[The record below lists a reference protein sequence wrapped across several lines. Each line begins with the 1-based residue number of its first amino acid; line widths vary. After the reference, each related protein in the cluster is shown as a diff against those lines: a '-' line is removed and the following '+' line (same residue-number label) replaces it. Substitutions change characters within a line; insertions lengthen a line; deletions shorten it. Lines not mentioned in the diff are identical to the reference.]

1 MTINLLQ
8 LSEEEFNNLTSD
20 ELENALLEMSDE
32 DLLELIKK
40 YPELEEYFSDE
51 DHNDDED
58 EEFEDDED
66 DLISDEELEEI
77 YQETFSEEER
87 NEIEKDIEEIQE
99 LENVDDEANK
109 VKSNDLGLTA
119 EELKDLED

>member
-8 LSEEEFNNLTSD
+8 LSEEEFNNLTSN

-40 YPELEEYFSDE
+40 YPELEEYLSDE
-51 DHNDDED
+51 DHNDEED

-77 YQETFSEEER
+77 YQETFSEKER
-87 NEIEKDIEEIQE
+87 NEIEKDIEEIQG
-99 LENVDDEANK
+99 LDNVDEEPNE
-109 VKSNDLGLTA
+109 VESNDLGLTA

>member
-66 DLISDEELEEI
+66 DLISDEEFEEI